1 MSPGT
6 IKSALYCYATKSN
19 IYTEK
24 SLCRHLTSNERT
36 SMEDEDLDLW
46 AELNNGLHSFVC
58 QAGTAAHVH
67 LLYNVKNRCEYSVKN
82 RCEQCLTMAF
92 IPSYAIWLHM
102 SLSSTTMSVTGVN
115 SAQRL

>member
-6 IKSALYCYATKSN
+6 IKSALYCYATKSI

-82 RCEQCLTMAF
+82 RCEQCF
-92 IPSYAIWLHM
+92 IASSVRLAQPLM
-102 SLSSTTMSVTGVN
+102 SISCTMSKTGVN
-115 SAQRL
+115 SA